1 MEWHDGNITAWQ
13 DHNVA
18 PSLLLIS
25 YTMHHHRRSE
35 TVVTHGKCSY
45 ILIYGYV
52 YCFYQYIQKYLI
64 FLRSHCCN
72 SISSN
77 NKSKYP
83 KQFSYFV
90 TGISLISLVS
100 ILLFYIHLRSM
111 PRLVAVGGRKI

>member
-25 YTMHHHRRSE
+25 YTMYHHRRSE

-52 YCFYQYIQKYLI
+52 YCFYQYIQKYLVCI
-64 FLRSHCCN
+64 FK
-72 SISSN
+72 
-77 NKSKYP
+77 KSLL
-83 KQFSYFV
+83 QLYF
-90 TGISLISLVS
+90 
-100 ILLFYIHLRSM
+100 
-111 PRLVAVGGRKI
+111 K

>member
-45 ILIYGYV
+45 IVIYGYV
-52 YCFYQYIQKYLI
+52 YCFYQ
-64 FLRSHCCN
+64 
-72 SISSN
+72 
-77 NKSKYP
+77 
-83 KQFSYFV
+83 
-90 TGISLISLVS
+90 
-100 ILLFYIHLRSM
+100 
-111 PRLVAVGGRKI
+111 